1 MDAKEG
7 VEMAS
12 SLLDT
17 GWSIGKDVA
26 KALPT
31 HRECKVHITNECS
44 KYTLCNPSVHTE
56 SGRCFIPFP
65 PTIRPPATGDA
76 KFAEV
81 PNTASASSLSTSS
94 TITQKI

>member
-1 MDAKEG
+1 MTEMDAKEG

-44 KYTLCNPSVHTE
+44 KYTLLYVTPGKGFFKGHY
-56 SGRCFIPFP
+56 FHI
-65 PTIRPPATGDA
+65 
-76 KFAEV
+76 
-81 PNTASASSLSTSS
+81 
-94 TITQKI
+94 